1 MKRITF
7 LIGIFLFSSF
17 GFGQSANNSSLKTIE
32 TFHSCHVPLTTFSI
46 TKDINFWNNIKS
58 KSLNIDFLK
67 KYIINDT
74 TELGEFYKR
83 PAMDNPNIILSGYI
97 KYDYYGYG
105 LITDTADKAL
115 FLVYVLRNED
125 DVKYFVVALGGEK
138 NSTDRLLLMNEVLD
152 KDFSESVIL
161 PNFEIKKVVYAY
173 VSDEKT
179 LITLNRYLY
188 NRQANTFKL
197 VETKKQVSS
206 KFYYEYKKHNLPED
220 PLTAYNN

>member
-7 LIGIFLFSSF
+7 LIGLFLLSFF
-17 GFGQSANNSSLKTIE
+17 GFGQSTNNNRLQTIE
-32 TFHSCHVPLTTFSI
+32 TFRKCQVPLTTFNI
-46 TKDINFWNNIKS
+46 TKDKSFWGNIKS

-83 PAMDNPNIILSGYI
+83 PAMDNPNIIMRGYI

-105 LITDTADKAL
+105 QIADTADKTV

-125 DVKYFVVALGGEK
+125 DVKYFVVALGGK
-138 NSTDRLLLMNEVLD
+138 KTSTDRLLLMNEVLD

-161 PNFEIKKVVYAY
+161 PNLEIDKVVYAY